1 MVSPLWVSVT
11 QGVAI
16 IFACWILYP
25 ILYYTNTFNAQK
37 FGAMTTSVY
46 TAAGKPYNAS
56 AILTP
61 EFQLNQTAL
70 AERGAPHVSVSR
82 EKKTPLVGGK
92 KKILV
97 SDRVLPITVG
107 SVVYL
112 PLLLGLDQYL
122 SHNRLCGMSF
132 FLQCLKKQKENKKI
146 CW

>member
-82 EKKTPLVGGK
+82 EKQTPLVGGK
-92 KKILV
+92 RKFSFLTVCYHHSGLRRISSV
-97 SDRVLPITVG
+97 SSG
-107 SVVYL
+107 A
-112 PLLLGLDQYL
+112 
-122 SHNRLCGMSF
+122 
-132 FLQCLKKQKENKKI
+132 
-146 CW
+146 

>member
-1 MVSPLWVSVT
+1 LVSPLWVSVT

-70 AERGAPHVSVSR
+70 AERGAPHVSVLAKNKLLLWV
-82 EKKTPLVGGK
+82 EK
-92 KKILV
+92 KKILA
-97 SDRVLPITVG
+97 SDRVFITVG
-107 SVVYL
+107 SIVYL
-112 PLLLGLDQYL
+112 PFLLGLDQYL
-122 SHNRLCGMSF
+122 GHNRICGMSF
-132 FLQCLKKQKENKKI
+132 FLQCLKKQKIKQKKI

>member
-82 EKKTPLVGGK
+82 EKQNSSCGWKT
-92 KKILV
+92 KILA
-97 SDRVLPITVG
+97 SDRVFITVG

-112 PLLLGLDQYL
+112 PVFLGLD
-122 SHNRLCGMSF
+122 
-132 FLQCLKKQKENKKI
+132 
-146 CW
+146 